1 MNSRKFRFAA
11 SIYAAMICM
20 LLAALC
26 ICYVSC
32 SNEENEENPE
42 FKYGTFVGPDA
53 AHFLFDQDSIPYLP
67 VSGPHYSREEYM
79 NKLAGYR
86 WIQVPDSS
94 YNIQHDGTCRSTL
107 GQRLPMP
114 SNDFPYLYTPMDLFI
129 TDSCIYFYSGPLE
142 GFDDPYK
149 PKSIYME
156 AWGGHLEGNLWCIP
170 ETLIKRDVP
179 FSGHFSIVYFDGE
192 YLATVHRPL
201 YNSYTVA
208 LLDLLPYFYVF
219 YHRSEPC
226 PTLLPDILKY
236 TKLTDTGKNIIQ
248 CTIR

>member
-79 NKLAGYR
+79 SKLAGYR
-86 WIQVPDSS
+86 WIQVPDSA
-94 YNIQHDGTCRSTL
+94 YNIQHDGTCRSTI

-114 SNDFPYLYTPMDLFI
+114 SNGFPYLYTPMDLFV
-129 TDSCIYFYSGPLE
+129 TDSCLYFYSGPLE

-156 AWGGHLEGNLWCIP
+156 TMGGHFEGNLWFFP
-170 ETLIKRDVP
+170 DTLVY
-179 FSGHFSIVYFDGE
+179 FNIVYFDGE
-192 YLATVHRPL
+192 YLAAVRRPFNNTNFL
-201 YNSYTVA
+201 PYFGYV
-208 LLDLLPYFYVF
+208 PYFYVF